1 MISVQTNV
9 TSLIAQENL
18 RVDTNFQSRTI
29 QRLTSGYRINSS
41 GDDPAGLAVAN
52 GYRNSEAELTQGI
65 QNANDGISTL
75 QIIDGGENNIGQ
87 ILDRLKT
94 LATQSASDTFN
105 GSRDVLNSEFQ
116 GLVSEINRQAQ
127 SIGLN
132 QNGTF
137 ARNLSVYIGGG
148 RAGTTSAATNSSL
161 QFDLSGAT
169 VDAKSLGLTGMQ
181 AVGGTTGVTDIG
193 DASAKTSVSD
203 ILAANT
209 TPVADET
216 DFYISGPGFSGANK
230 VKVAVNTS
238 SVSDTSSL
246 VTAIND
252 AIANAGNNATSA
264 SSAFKAANITAS
276 INTDS
281 SGKHQLAFSS
291 STTAFQ
297 VEAGDSVSN
306 ALMGNFANP
315 AVDATAAAM
324 GSTYTGGATQA
335 AATTL
340 ANPTNVSF
348 QIQGAGL
355 ANPVTVTLKNTSTT
369 VGAAVT
375 DLETQV
381 AASSALA
388 GAGITVT
395 QANATSPLVF
405 HSSSGEQLQV
415 NVTGDTA
422 NALGMGSFVAG
433 QNGAVDYTQLNAAA
447 FSTSQN
453 YGSATLQFSINGQ
466 ASNNNQVTV
475 DMTAGSATAAHVTSS
490 DNSTGPLAIN
500 PNNNTLNLVVNGTAF
515 SVNLTTNAAAT
526 KNDIAQQID
535 NAMTTHGGGAH
546 ATVVNNVITLTDTT
560 KGAGGTIQVLNGT
573 ANGIL
578 GMNAQLSRGTSASAT
593 DVASQINQAVAANT
607 TLAAAGIQADG
618 SSGSLVITSSNNTNF
633 RVNAFNTAGPA
644 TSAASITGATGA
656 NTAATAA
663 VKLGDASTD
672 GPFAIEAN
680 TNDQINLSVD
690 GGATQTITLTAGSRS
705 QAQILADIN
714 GVLGSSA
721 TASFSSNK
729 LTIVSASTG
738 ANSSVHVLA
747 GSANAALGLTT
758 GDLQTGA
765 AATGAYKTGSEGNFS
780 FGTNTTLRVTVAG
793 ANGGAVQSFTLSNG
807 NLDSIVAQLN
817 GGGGL
822 VGAVASNV
830 NGNLKITAGTQ
841 NAGTGTAVTIT
852 SGANDAAATLGLTTE
867 NTAST
872 NVAAAGAYATGGTA
886 PSAAI
891 DGTNDILAVSI
902 GGGAEQD
909 ITLTHGTFTAA
920 QIAAQ
925 INGQLVGGTA
935 SAGSGN
941 LVITS
946 TATGSGSSVTVGG
959 GLDTAATNLG
969 FTGLGVAVTNGVD
982 ASAGSYKGN
991 LTGAFTVAPV
1001 ENDKLVIN
1009 VTGANGNANQPI
1021 TFAST
1026 DTTVDLMVTK
1036 INATLIGAV
1045 ASNSGGHLKIATG
1058 TQNAGTGTAVSIIGG
1073 GVGDASGTIGLTTGV
1088 TTTDT
1093 AAIGAFKTGGTAPG
1107 AAIDGT
1113 NDTLEVT
1120 IPGSNGGAA
1129 QAITLTHGTFSML
1142 QIAGQINQAL
1152 VGGTASVNGTGHLVI
1167 TSNATGATSNVSVG
1181 TAGDTAYLNLGFT
1194 SGAAGNGADLLH
1206 ASTTGS
1212 TSGPFTVTTAAN
1224 ANNKL
1229 TVAIAGTNGG
1239 ANQTITLTTGAAQSA
1254 ATIASQ
1260 INQQLLGGTA
1270 TVQNGKLVITSNA
1283 TGTGSGVTITAGG
1296 TADASTLL
1304 GLTSGT
1310 ASNGTNA
1317 RAAQEQGGVIGANV
1331 TIKQADND
1339 VLAVTIDGGST
1350 QNITLA
1356 AGSQTAAAL
1365 VANINNQLTGG
1376 TAYID
1381 QTTGKL
1387 AIASDSRGLTTP
1399 SASSVQVGGNAA
1411 TSLGFTSPTAVGA
1424 DAVTGYTING
1434 TNDTLTVSVDGLTA
1448 QSITLAHVSGVNG
1461 GAGAVAGDIQTKLQ
1475 ALGGAF
1481 ATATATA
1488 TADGTIKISS
1498 GTAGLASAIQVSV
1511 STNDAA
1517 ATLGLAEG
1525 TTYNGTA
1532 QDVGYGTGG
1541 VSFTGN
1547 TATAPTEKLVSSGG
1561 ATSTGPLSFSALS
1574 YGSDSQAISVSATDS
1589 TGQLQSATIT
1599 LANNATSRTGRS
1611 LDETIA
1617 AINTALQQTNIPS
1630 LQSVVAVK
1638 DDSTG
1643 SEKINFV
1650 SSLAS
1655 FQVSVGSTG
1664 SGTGIGSQ
1672 GTTQKATAL
1681 AGGSSLDI
1689 SSQQGG
1695 TAAIAAL
1702 TNAVSALGAAQAN
1715 VGKAQ
1720 NTLNYAI
1727 GLAESQ
1733 TANLSAAESRIRDAD
1748 MASEAAN
1755 LTKAQVLQQSAIAA
1769 MVQANSAPQAVLTL
1783 LRG

>member
-105 GSRDVLNSEFQ
+105 GSRQVLNSEFQ

-127 SIGLN
+127 SIGLD

-148 RAGTTSAATNSSL
+148 RAQGTTTAATNSSL
-161 QFDLSGAT
+161 QFDLSNAT

-181 AVGGTTGVTDIG
+181 ALGGTVGTTDIG
-193 DASAKTSVSD
+193 NGSAKTSVSA
-203 ILAANT
+203 ILAQNT
-209 TPVADET
+209 TPIADET
-216 DFYISGPGFSGANK
+216 DFYVSGPGFSGANK

-238 SVSDTSSL
+238 SVSDTNSL

-252 AIANAGNNATSA
+252 AIANAGNNATQAA
-264 SSAFKAANITAS
+264 STFKAANVTAS

-281 SGKHQLAFSS
+281 TGKQQLAFSS

-297 VEAGDSVSN
+297 VEAGDSVAN
-306 ALMGNFANP
+306 ALLGNFAN
-315 AVDATAAAM
+315 ASTSAAAATM
-324 GSTYTGGATQA
+324 GSTYTGGATSA

-340 ANPTNVSF
+340 ANPANISF
-348 QIQGAGL
+348 QVQGAGL
-355 ANPVTVTLKNTSTT
+355 ASPVTITLKSASTT

-375 DLETQV
+375 DLESQV
-381 AASSALA
+381 TANSTLA

-395 QANATSPLVF
+395 QASAQAPLVF
-405 HSSSGEQLQV
+405 HSARGEQLQV

-433 QNGAVDYTQLNAAA
+433 SNGAVDYTALNAAA

-466 ASNNNQVTV
+466 ASSANAVTV
-475 DMTAGSATAAHVTSS
+475 DMTAGPNATAATVTSS
-490 DNSTGPLAIN
+490 DSTAGTVAIN
-500 PNNNTLNLVVNGTAF
+500 PNNNTLNLVVNGTAV
-515 SVNLTTNAAAT
+515 SVALNTDAAAT
-526 KNDIAQQID
+526 KNDIAAQID
-535 NAMTTHGGGAH
+535 SVTSAHGVTASVVGNA
-546 ATVVNNVITLTDTT
+546 ITLTDTT

-578 GMNAQLSRGTSASAT
+578 GLSAQLQRGASAT
-593 DVASQINQAVAANT
+593 AADVAGQINQAVANNT

-633 RVNAFNTAGPA
+633 RLNAVGGTTAAA
-644 TSAASITGATGA
+644 TLTGATGSD
-656 NTAATAA
+656 TAATAA
-663 VKLGDASTD
+663 VKLGALASG

-680 TNDQINLSVD
+680 TNDQINLKID
-690 GGATQTITLTAGSRS
+690 GGATQTITLTAGATQS
-705 QAQILADIN
+705 QASILQDIN
-714 GVLGSSA
+714 NVLGTSA
-721 TASFSSNK
+721 TASFSNNK

-738 ANSSVHVLA
+738 TASSVQILA
-747 GSANAALGLTT
+747 GSANSTVGLTT
-758 GDLQTGA
+758 GLQTGA
-765 AATGAYKTGSEGNFS
+765 AATGAFQTLGQGTFS
-780 FGTNTTLRVTVAG
+780 FGTNTTLKINVAG
-793 ANGGAVQSFTLSNG
+793 ANGNADQSFTLTNGSVDSVVTQLSGLLGATASNSNG
-807 NLDSIVAQLN
+807 H
-817 GGGGL
+817 
-822 VGAVASNV
+822 
-830 NGNLKITAGTQ
+830 LKITTT
-841 NAGTGTAVTIT
+841 TGTAVTIVA
-852 SGANDAAATLGLTTE
+852 GANDASGTLGLTTGV
-867 NTAST
+867 ASDA
-872 NVAAAGAYATGGTA
+872 VAAAGAYKTGGTA
-886 PSAAI
+886 PSAAVT
-891 DGTNDILAVSI
+891 GANDILEVSVD
-902 GGGAEQD
+902 GGGPQD
-909 ITLTHGTFTAA
+909 ITLTHGTFTAS
-920 QIAAQ
+920 QIAGQ

-935 SAGSGN
+935 SVVGGN
-941 LVITS
+941 LTITS
-946 TATGSGSSVTVGG
+946 NTLSSASSVTVGG
-959 GLDTAATNLG
+959 GLDTGAGNLG
-969 FTGLGVAVTNGVD
+969 FTNLGVAATNGVD
-982 ASAGSYKGN
+982 AAAGTQTGSTY
-991 LTGAFTVAPV
+991 GAFTVNPV
-1001 ENDKLVIN
+1001 ENDKLTIKVA
-1009 VTGANGNANQPI
+1009 GADGNANQTI
-1021 TFAST
+1021 TFANT

-1036 INATLIGAV
+1036 INATLIGAI
-1045 ASNSGGHLKIATG
+1045 ASKDGSGHLKITTG
-1058 TQNAGTGTAVSIIGG
+1058 TQNAGTGTAVTIVGG
-1073 GVGDASGTIGLTTGV
+1073 GVGDASGTVGLTTGV
-1088 TTTDT
+1088 TNTNI
-1093 AAIGAFKTGGTAPG
+1093 AATGAYKVGGIAPG

-1113 NDTLEVT
+1113 NDKL
-1120 IPGSNGGAA
+1120 
-1129 QAITLTHGTFSML
+1129 AITFASGGGEQDIVLTHGTFTNL
-1142 QIAGQINQAL
+1142 QIAGQINQTL
-1152 VGGTASVNGTGHLVI
+1152 TGGTASVDGTGHLVI
-1167 TSNATGATSNVSVG
+1167 TSTATGASSGVTVG
-1181 TAGDTAYLNLGFT
+1181 GGADTAAANLGFVGT
-1194 SGAAGNGADLLH
+1194 TEVQNGTDASAGTESGSAA
-1206 ASTTGS
+1206 
-1212 TSGPFTVTTAAN
+1212 GPFTVTNAASV
-1224 ANNKL
+1224 NNTL
-1229 TVAIAGTNGG
+1229 TVAINGG
-1239 ANQTITLTTGAAQSA
+1239 SNQTITLTTGASQSA

-1260 INQQLLGGTA
+1260 INAQLLGGTA
-1270 TVQNGKLVITSNA
+1270 TVQNGSLVIASNA
-1283 TGTGSGVTITAGG
+1283 TGTTNDSVKITAGG
-1296 TADASTLL
+1296 AGDASQLL
-1304 GLTSGT
+1304 KPGLVTNT
-1310 ASNGTNA
+1310 ASNGVNA
-1317 RAAQEQGGVIGANV
+1317 SSATEQGSAIAANV
-1331 TIKQADND
+1331 DILSANND
-1339 VLAVTIDGGST
+1339 VLAVTIDAGST

-1356 AGSQTAAAL
+1356 AGSQTAADL
-1365 VANINNQLTGG
+1365 VANINNQLTGA

-1387 AIASDSRGLTTP
+1387 AIASNSTGLTTP
-1399 SASSVQVGGNAA
+1399 NASSVQVGGTAA
-1411 TSLGFTSPTAVGA
+1411 TALGFTSTTATGA
-1424 DAVTGYTING
+1424 DAVAGYTVGG
-1434 TNDTLTVSVDGLTA
+1434 TNDTLTVQVDGGNA
-1448 QSITLAHVSGVNG
+1448 QAITLAHGVG
-1461 GAGAVAGDIQTKLQ
+1461 LSAASVAGDIQTKLQ

-1481 ATATATA
+1481 ANVTAA
-1488 TADGTIKISS
+1488 ADPTDHVIKISS
-1498 GTAGLASAIQVSV
+1498 GTTGASSSISVSV

-1517 ATLGLAEG
+1517 GTLGLAEG
-1525 TTYNGTA
+1525 AVYHGTA

-1547 TATAPTEKLVSSGG
+1547 TATAPNEKLVSSGG
-1561 ATSTGPLSFSALS
+1561 ATSTGALSFSALA

-1589 TGQLQSATIT
+1589 SGQLQSATIT
-1599 LANNATSRTGRS
+1599 LNNDSTSRTGRS
-1611 LDETIA
+1611 LDETVA
-1617 AINTALQQTNIPS
+1617 AINTALQQTNIKT

-1643 SEKINFV
+1643 SERINFI
-1650 SSLAS
+1650 SSLAA

-1672 GTTQKATAL
+1672 GSTVKAAAL

-1695 TAAIAAL
+1695 TQAIAAL
-1702 TNAVSALGAAQAN
+1702 TTAVSALGAAQAN